1 MAIPPPRL
9 QDVKLG
15 GESRRVRVG
24 RKIALVSR
32 LHSDQQGIGS
42 ATLTQACGW
51 DRGKG
56 DEMGVI

>member
-24 RKIALVSR
+24 GKIALVSR
-32 LHSDQQGIGS
+32 LNSDQQGIGS
-42 ATLTQACGW
+42 ATLTIQ
-51 DRGKG
+51 K
-56 DEMGVI
+56 